1 MELPDEVVNNIIKFM
16 SHPCADLIKN
26 EIIKRILLHLH
37 TLSEDKIYKLYNR
50 AKFSWETEVLEAKI
64 DRIENARFENE
75 RFESDD
81 EAERFEDE
89 E

>member
-16 SHPCADLIKN
+16 SHPSADLIKN